1 MLSPVSPSATGNTLR
16 SLTSRRR
23 SSRYALAALTTR
35 RNLSIEGSGIRGIA
49 RSQDRLRDRMGE
61 ASREKEAAPG
71 TGPAPVLPV
80 VRAGLWLLFVL
91 AIANGAFLY
100 FFPSRAEPDYAWAI
114 APALNAAF
122 IGAGYLAGA
131 VTTGLGVFSTRHWR
145 SLRPLVPGF
154 CALGIL
160 LFAATLIHEDR
171 FRWDYALTWLWTV
184 IYAGLPIVA
193 CILLRMQDKVPA
205 ERPVRDANLGP
216 RWIPAAAGALLV
228 AAAGILFIAPDSVLE
243 EWPWP
248 LTPLLS
254 RVFAGWYA
262 LAGITMLFTAATAAR
277 AHEAVNPFATVAA
290 WSLLVL
296 SVLPTYSED
305 VSSDAGLFW
314 PFIAFQVFVLAVA
327 GWTAAQAASAM
338 KAAGEEM

>member
-1 MLSPVSPSATGNTLR
+1 
-16 SLTSRRR
+16 
-23 SSRYALAALTTR
+23 
-35 RNLSIEGSGIRGIA
+35 
-49 RSQDRLRDRMGE
+49 MGD
-61 ASREKEAAPG
+61 ASMEKEAAPG

-80 VRAGLWLLFVL
+80 VRGGLWILFVL

-100 FFPSRAEPDYAWAI
+100 LFPSRAEPDYAWAI
-114 APALNAAF
+114 APPVNAAF
-122 IGAGYLAGA
+122 MGAGYLAGA
-131 VTTGLGVFSTRHWR
+131 ITSGLGIFATRHWR

-171 FRWDYALTWLWTV
+171 FRWDYALTWMWTA
-184 IYAGLPIVA
+184 IYAGLPIVSF
-193 CILLRMQDKVPA
+193 ILLRMQDRVPA
-205 ERPVRDANLGP
+205 EKPVRDAGLGP

-228 AAAGILFIAPDSVLE
+228 VVAVILFIAPDSVVE

-262 LAGITMLFTAATAAR
+262 LAGITMLFTATTAAR
-277 AHEAVNPFATVAA
+277 AHEGVNPYLTVAA

-296 SVLPTYSED
+296 SVLPIYSDD

-314 PFIAFQVFVLAVA
+314 PFIALQVLVLAVA
-327 GWTAAQAASAM
+327 GWSAARAASAM
-338 KAAGEEM
+338 RAAGEEM